1 MNQTP
6 AGAAALQSKKKMIIS
21 EKKDIVYTSAED
33 VSCKGSTIFDGHPLV
48 YYTFGEFGHL
58 PGAPKIIKE
67 QQQPEVICAYC
78 GRKFMYDKD
87 AENKSKYP

>member
-6 AGAAALQSKKKMIIS
+6 AGAAALQPKKMIIIS

-67 QQQPEVICAYC
+67 QQPEVICAYC

>member
-6 AGAAALQSKKKMIIS
+6 AGAAALQPKKKMIIS

-58 PGAPKIIKE
+58 PGAPKIIKG
-67 QQQPEVICAYC
+67 QPEAICAYC
-78 GRKFMYDKD
+78 GRKFIYKKD
-87 AENKSKYP
+87 AERKTNYP